1 MRDILE
7 KDKNIKKLVFDTTG
21 IGYFEVG
28 KQAPEIA
35 DLNAALTKGRAGTGV
50 KVSNL
55 KEVELP
61 KAEVIYEIAISG
73 LG

>member
-7 KDKNIKKLVFDTTG
+7 KDKNIKNLIFDTTG

-28 KQAPEIA
+28 KKVPELA
-35 DLNAALTKGRAGTGV
+35 DLNLALSKGRAGGV
-50 KVSNL
+50 TISRL
-55 KEVELP
+55 TEVDMP
-61 KAEVIYEIAISG
+61 KAEIIYELAISG